1 MMSNK
6 MLAIFGRGLYKGIAV
21 LPIETVKKV
30 CNSISLMKELKIK
43 GVFIPNAVELRGEL
57 VYIDVEDLENSIR
70 FVTAPVKTIEEFETL
85 WGEDCELGDCPFKEL
100 ADGEK
105 MLKEHLNYINMTSIK
120 KKEVESKVK
129 VEEKKVDKKNI
140 INTTSSFSSPLKEQ
154 LRKEIETFEKKVN
167 KVLQQEQNKNEKYV
181 DTSSA
186 IESSLEELAEIIA
199 NSLFK
204 NL

>member
-6 MLAIFGRGLYKGIAV
+6 MLAIFGRGPYKGIAV

-30 CNSISLMKELKIK
+30 CNSISLMEELKIK
-43 GVFIPNAVELRGEL
+43 GAFIPNAVELRGEP

-70 FVTAPVKTIEEFETL
+70 FVAAPVKTIEEFETL

-129 VEEKKVDKKNI
+129 VEEKKVDKKNVV
-140 INTTSSFSSPLKEQ
+140 NTTSSFSSPLKEQ
-154 LRKEIETFEKKVN
+154 LRKEIETFEKK
-167 KVLQQEQNKNEKYV
+167 
-181 DTSSA
+181 
-186 IESSLEELAEIIA
+186 
-199 NSLFK
+199 
-204 NL
+204 

>member
-1 MMSNK
+1 
-6 MLAIFGRGLYKGIAV
+6 
-21 LPIETVKKV
+21 
-30 CNSISLMKELKIK
+30 MKELKIK
-43 GVFIPNAVELRGEL
+43 GAFIPNAVELRGEP

-129 VEEKKVDKKNI
+129 VEKKKVDEKNVV
-140 INTTSSFSSPLKEQ
+140 NTTSSFSSPLKEQ

>member
-1 MMSNK
+1 
-6 MLAIFGRGLYKGIAV
+6 
-21 LPIETVKKV
+21 
-30 CNSISLMKELKIK
+30 
-43 GVFIPNAVELRGEL
+43 
-57 VYIDVEDLENSIR
+57 
-70 FVTAPVKTIEEFETL
+70 
-85 WGEDCELGDCPFKEL
+85 
-100 ADGEK
+100 
-105 MLKEHLNYINMTSIK
+105 MTSIK

-129 VEEKKVDKKNI
+129 VEEKKVDKKNVV
-140 INTTSSFSSPLKEQ
+140 NTTSSFSSPLKEQ